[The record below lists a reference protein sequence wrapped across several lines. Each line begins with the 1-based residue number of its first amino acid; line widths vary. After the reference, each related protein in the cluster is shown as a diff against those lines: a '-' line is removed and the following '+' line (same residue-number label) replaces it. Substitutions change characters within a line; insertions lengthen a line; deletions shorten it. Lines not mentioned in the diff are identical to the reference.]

1 MLFFNPRWGTSHSQ
15 ETQPCQDVLLL
26 VPPRWGTQMWTPW
39 GDPHGKRSRCRMK
52 LILFTSKILI
62 IHIYIYICIIIYIH
76 IYIFKQINYIYIY
89 VYNMRVY
96 VFHVSWIYSD
106 VMQYSRSCNFK
117 VLHCVGCVGMAW
129 QLGASFWDRGS
140 DSCSLETSRE
150 TTYLGIS
157 SSDMGTIKTRHALG
171 FQWNMSGKPECPV
184 GQDVFV

>member
-1 MLFFNPRWGTSHSQ
+1 MGTIAQPRNTALPGRFAFGAATMGYPDVDPLGWPTWEKIPLQDETYFVHLENFNYIYIFLNKST
-15 ETQPCQDVLLL
+15 
-26 VPPRWGTQMWTPW
+26 
-39 GDPHGKRSRCRMK
+39 
-52 LILFTSKILI
+52 
-62 IHIYIYICIIIYIH
+62 IYIYL
-76 IYIFKQINYIYIY
+76 YIY